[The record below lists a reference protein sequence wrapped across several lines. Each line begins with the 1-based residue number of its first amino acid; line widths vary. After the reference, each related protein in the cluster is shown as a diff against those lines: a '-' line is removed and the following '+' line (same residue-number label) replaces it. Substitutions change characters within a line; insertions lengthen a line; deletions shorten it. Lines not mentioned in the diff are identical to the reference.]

1 LIPVS
6 ELIRP
11 LRLVRGRIFYGWF
24 MVGLGALVG
33 AVGTVPLFQ
42 GMPIWN
48 PVLRSFFGWSTGQL
62 TWAFVLTR
70 VEGGILGPVEGILVE
85 RLGSRRMVLTGMSVL
100 GGGFI
105 LFSQVHELWQLYGV
119 FFMMSLGA
127 ALGTWL
133 PMMTV
138 LNHWFARKK
147 SRAMGLA
154 FEGYAIGGIA
164 LVPLIAW
171 AVGGIGEEGS
181 GGENFGWRAVTA
193 GIGVVVMLMALPISR
208 LVRNRPEDIGLHPDG
223 DTPPPTPATA
233 YRTETARPSAA
244 DPGFTWQEAIR
255 TRAFWLMSI
264 GHAATATV
272 IVTVMVHMGLM
283 LTDRDFSLQEISLVV
298 ATYVAINAVFILI
311 GGYIGDRMPI
321 RFAIFGFSAIQ
332 SASLIVILLAHTLP
346 MAFLFA
352 VILGIGFGGRI
363 PLTTAIRGVYFG
375 RRGFA
380 SITGISTVPMNV
392 VVTAAAL
399 FAAYINYNIS
409 FTTVAIVSLFGSIFF
424 LMMGPPRPPSPRTRA
439 PSSETAVEYQN
450 LHSLWDKN

>member
-11 LRLVRGRIFYGWF
+11 LRLVRDRIFYGWI
-24 MVGLGALVG
+24 MVGLGALVM
-33 AVGTVPLFQ
+33 ALGTVPLFQ
-42 GMPIWN
+42 GLPIWN
-48 PVLRSFFGWSTGQL
+48 PVLRSFFGWSTRQL
-62 TWAFVLTR
+62 TLAFMFSR
-70 VEGGILGPVEGILVE
+70 IEGGILGPVEGILIE
-85 RLGSRRMVLTGMSVL
+85 RLGTRRMVLIGLLVL
-100 GGGFI
+100 GGGFV
-105 LFSQVHELWQLYGV
+105 LFSRVTELWQLYGV
-119 FFMMSLGA
+119 FFMMSLGQ

-133 PMMTV
+133 PMMTAI
-138 LNHWFARKK
+138 NHWFARKK

-154 FEGYAIGGIA
+154 MEGYAIGGIA

-171 AVGGIGEEGS
+171 AVGGIGDEGS

-193 GIGVVVMLMALPISR
+193 GIGVVIMLMALPISS

-233 YRTETARPSAA
+233 YRTEAARPSAA

-255 TRAFWLMSI
+255 TRNFWLISI
-264 GHAATATV
+264 GHGTTSTV
-272 IVTVMVHMGLM
+272 IVTVMVHMGFL

-311 GGYIGDRMPI
+311 GGYMGDRMPI
-321 RFAIFGFSAIQ
+321 RFALFGFSAIQ
-332 SASLIVILLAHTLP
+332 SASLIVILLVHTLP

-352 VILGIGFGGRI
+352 VVLGIGYGGRI
-363 PLTTAIRGVYFG
+363 PLLTAIRGVYFG

-380 SITGISTVPMNV
+380 SITGISTAPMNFLV
-392 VVTAAAL
+392 IAAAL
-399 FAAYINYNIS
+399 FAAQINYNIS
-409 FTTVAIVSLFGSIFF
+409 FTTVAIVSLFGSTLF
-424 LMMGPPRPPSPRTRA
+424 LMLGPPRPPSPRTRT

>member
-1 LIPVS
+1 LLIPVS
-6 ELIRP
+6 ELIRS
-11 LRLVRGRIFYGWF
+11 LRLVKGRIFYGWF
-24 MVGLGALVG
+24 VVGIGALLMALG
-33 AVGTVPLFQ
+33 SVPLFQ
-42 GMPIWN
+42 SLPIWN

-62 TWAFVLTR
+62 TWAFVLMR
-70 VEGGILGPVEGILVE
+70 IEGGILGPVEGILID
-85 RLGSRRMVLTGMSVL
+85 RLGSRRMVLIGMSIM

-119 FFMMSLGA
+119 FFMMSVGSSLGS
-127 ALGTWL
+127 WL
-133 PMMTV
+133 PMMTAI
-138 LNHWFARKK
+138 NHWFTRKK
-147 SRAMGLA
+147 SRAMGVA

-181 GGENFGWRAVTA
+181 GGGNFGWRTVTA
-193 GIGVVVMLMALPISR
+193 GIGVVIMLMALPISR

-233 YRTETARPSAA
+233 YRTETAGPTAA

-255 TRAFWLMSI
+255 TRNFWLMSI
-264 GHAATATV
+264 GIGTSAMV
-272 IVTVMVHMGLM
+272 IVTIAVHMGLM
-283 LTDRDFSLQEISLVV
+283 LTDRNFSLQEISLVV

-321 RFAIFGFSAIQ
+321 RFVIFGFCAIQ

-352 VILGIGFGGRI
+352 VIMGIGFGGRI
-363 PLTTAIRGVYFG
+363 PLVTAIRGVYFG

-380 SITGISTVPMNV
+380 SITAISTVPMNV
-392 VVTAAAL
+392 IVTASAL

-409 FTTVAIVSLFGSIFF
+409 FTTVAIVSLFGSISF
-424 LMMGPPRPPSPRTRA
+424 LMMGPPRTQDQDA
-439 PSSETAVEYQN
+439 
-450 LHSLWDKN
+450 LF